1 MNKILDTKDASIDL
15 EKLSEVACLFL
26 NNSLRGEDVIE
37 TRPHVLLQQVSTPQL
52 QGLNWEEDGAIA
64 TIVSPDLEF
73 RGTKDRAAY
82 ELTFNPDRHF
92 EPFAEITLPD
102 SVTEVQ
108 QFFQLPASFDL
119 RSSGYVT
126 PVKHQGQCD
135 SCWTF
140 STYGALESSILM
152 DGGPVRDLSENHL
165 KNYHGFDW
173 GPCEGGNYYIS
184 EAYLSRWSGP
194 VDEADDPYHDQ
205 DDRPSPGG
213 PPQYYVREMHRY
225 DTDGEMKNAL
235 MQVGALSSYMYWD
248 DLYYD
253 ASNYTYYYNG
263 SGPGNHCITI
273 VGWDDNKATAAPNL
287 GAWLCKNSW
296 GTSFGDG
303 GYFWIAYDD
312 LNGANSAESFHE
324 AVAADSFSNVYYHD
338 EFGQVS
344 SCDSPYAFNAFNP
357 TQTESLSAV
366 GFFTLADNT
375 EYEIKIYDDFSS
387 GILANLLAS
396 TSGLATYGG
405 YHTID
410 LPSAVS
416 LTAGDRFYVALHLTN
431 GGTYPQ
437 AIDMSVPG
445 YSSASTASP
454 GQSYYSFNG
463 LSWTDLT
470 TEDPT
475 ANFCIKALTSN
486 QPALSI
492 GDAIVNEGDGTA
504 TLMVNL
510 SATITDTVTV
520 NYATTDGTASSGN
533 DYQQNN
539 GTLTFSP
546 NQTSQ
551 EITIN
556 LIDDAEEEGNEIF
569 KVNLFNPTNAIIADG
584 EGVVTI
590 LANDARLSI
599 GDAIVNEGDG
609 TAILTV
615 NLSRTST
622 QTVTVNYATADGTA
636 SSGNDYQQNNGTLT
650 FSPNQTSQEITIN
663 LIDDAE
669 EEGNEIFQVNLFNP
683 TNAIIGDG
691 EGVVTILAN
700 DPNPLN
706 TPIYRFQN
714 RDIAGTYLFV
724 GEQER
729 QDILRN
735 FPNFIEE
742 GFAFNVAV
750 EPGDNLIAMNRFQNS
765 NVPGTY
771 LYAGEEESRNIR
783 QNFPNFSEEG
793 LAFYVYGSDANVAA
807 DFYRFQ
813 NTSLLGTYLFVGEQE
828 RQSIL
833 SNFPNFAFEGA
844 AFEAGI

>member
-1 MNKILDTKDASIDL
+1 
-15 EKLSEVACLFL
+15 
-26 NNSLRGEDVIE
+26 
-37 TRPHVLLQQVSTPQL
+37 
-52 QGLNWEEDGAIA
+52 
-64 TIVSPDLEF
+64 
-73 RGTKDRAAY
+73 
-82 ELTFNPDRHF
+82 
-92 EPFAEITLPD
+92 
-102 SVTEVQ
+102 
-108 QFFQLPASFDL
+108 
-119 RSSGYVT
+119 
-126 PVKHQGQCD
+126 
-135 SCWTF
+135 
-140 STYGALESSILM
+140 
-152 DGGPVRDLSENHL
+152 
-165 KNYHGFDW
+165 
-173 GPCEGGNYYIS
+173 
-184 EAYLSRWSGP
+184 
-194 VDEADDPYHDQ
+194 
-205 DDRPSPGG
+205 
-213 PPQYYVREMHRY
+213 
-225 DTDGEMKNAL
+225 
-235 MQVGALSSYMYWD
+235 
-248 DLYYD
+248 
-253 ASNYTYYYNG
+253 
-263 SGPGNHCITI
+263 
-273 VGWDDNKATAAPNL
+273 
-287 GAWLCKNSW
+287 
-296 GTSFGDG
+296 
-303 GYFWIAYDD
+303 
-312 LNGANSAESFHE
+312 
-324 AVAADSFSNVYYHD
+324 
-338 EFGQVS
+338 
-344 SCDSPYAFNAFNP
+344 
-357 TQTESLSAV
+357 
-366 GFFTLADNT
+366 
-375 EYEIKIYDDFSS
+375 
-387 GILANLLAS
+387 LLAS

-520 NYATTDGTASSGN
+520 NYATT
-533 DYQQNN
+533 
-539 GTLTFSP
+539 
-546 NQTSQ
+546 
-551 EITIN
+551 
-556 LIDDAEEEGNEIF
+556 
-569 KVNLFNPTNAIIADG
+569 
-584 EGVVTI
+584 
-590 LANDARLSI
+590 
-599 GDAIVNEGDG
+599 
-609 TAILTV
+609 
-615 NLSRTST
+615 
-622 QTVTVNYATADGTA
+622 DGTA